1 MTLTT
6 SLLLKIHTTPQHK
19 EINTT
24 ETMSA
29 FMRIIH
35 LGQALLSGYGALH
48 SYMAVTNLQK
58 YEKTSEKL
66 AEWSKEAANQLHKTR
81 TTQTTAALAVRIVPS
96 QARSIYQLTT
106 NSQIL
111 LSAITSLTL
120 AITPSSLPA
129 AATYAASPCLVIIVL
144 LARGHV
150 KNYWAPS
157 DGKTV
162 GVRVPLPNMGAY
174 NDAQRATEKMLEA
187 LQWIEWSWVG
197 ASLGAGMIGY

>member
-1 MTLTT
+1 MT
-6 SLLLKIHTTPQHK
+6 
-19 EINTT
+19 
-24 ETMSA
+24 A

-35 LGQALLSGYGALH
+35 LAQAVLSGYGALH
-48 SYMAVTNLQK
+48 SYIAVTNLQK

-81 TTQTTAALAVRIVPS
+81 TTQTTAAVAVRLVTYNAKQTPHPKT
-96 QARSIYQLTT
+96 QT
-106 NSQIL
+106 NLSTQIL
-111 LSAITSLTL
+111 LSTIASLTL
-120 AITPSSLPA
+120 ALAPTALPPTA
-129 AATYAASPCLVIIVL
+129 AYAASPCLVILVL

-162 GVRVPLPNMGAY
+162 GVKVPLPNMGDY
-174 NDAQRATEKMLEA
+174 NDAQRATEKVLEA

-197 ASLGAGMIGY
+197 ASLGAGMVGY